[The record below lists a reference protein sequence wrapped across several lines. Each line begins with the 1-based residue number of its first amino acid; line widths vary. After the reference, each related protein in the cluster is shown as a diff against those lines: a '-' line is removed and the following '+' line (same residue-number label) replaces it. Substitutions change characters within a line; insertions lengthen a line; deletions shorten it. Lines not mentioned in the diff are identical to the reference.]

1 MINEGIESYKIDL
14 LPCDKFVMK
23 YGFTDMDGNDYLVQ
37 FKNDSTGPKN
47 SILGSSY
54 ELTYFVWDEDIL
66 DWNIDKI
73 VNTNIFRVTKT
84 VFGDVITSFLNSKP
98 WVKTLR
104 FEGIPKETEGK
115 YVITK
120 RTKLYIRYLK
130 NNPIEGYRLKN
141 NMNRISLIKTIS

>member
-1 MINEGIESYKIDL
+1 MIDSYEIKL
-14 LPCDKFVMK
+14 LPCDKFAVK
-23 YGFTDMDGNDYLVQ
+23 YGFTDIDGNDYLVQ

-66 DWNIDKI
+66 NWSVDKI
-73 VNTNIFRVTKT
+73 VNSNIFRVTKT
-84 VFGDVITSFLNSKP
+84 VFGDIVSLFLNSTP

-104 FEGIPKETEGK
+104 FEGISKETEGK

-120 RTKLYIRYLK
+120 RTKLYTRFLK
-130 NNPIEGYRLKN
+130 NNPIEGYRLESD
-141 NMNRISLIKTIS
+141 MNRINLIKKIS

>member
-1 MINEGIESYKIDL
+1 MIESYEIKL
-14 LPCDKFVMK
+14 LPCDKFAVK
-23 YGFTDMDGNDYLVQ
+23 YGFTDIDGNDYLVQ

-66 DWNIDKI
+66 NWSVDKI
-73 VNTNIFRVTKT
+73 VNSNIFRVTKT
-84 VFGDVITSFLNSKP
+84 VFGDIVSLFLNSTP

-104 FEGIPKETEGK
+104 FEGISKETEGK

-120 RTKLYIRYLK
+120 RTKLYTRFLK
-130 NNPIEGYRLKN
+130 NNPIEGYRLESD
-141 NMNRISLIKTIS
+141 MNRINLIKKIS